1 MPTACVAHVGSA
13 AWERLPEALRLLRG
27 RFGRVPVYPASD
39 PGDAESLAA
48 DLAAEVDVLMVFGGD
63 GTVHEVANGLPI
75 PAGDGPVVALL
86 PGGTGN
92 DLARAIGI
100 PRDPV
105 AAATELAGARPRSLD
120 LLDCGPGRG
129 PSGRGRGRPPVAGA
143 AQVAVGPRRAANGV
157 NAGFAAAATEVL
169 SRRVKKLLGPAAYLV
184 GGVRAGVNPPTWP
197 ARVEVDG
204 RVVEGEALA
213 VVVGNGGSFGG
224 GRWLIPEADVGDGLL
239 DVLVVPADTSKA
251 ELARHLAR
259 DNHLPGDLPRLRGPS
274 ATVVTD
280 MPCRLDGE
288 PAPTPGSVT
297 VIPAAWRVL
306 APA

>member
-13 AWERLPEALRLLRG
+13 AWERLPEALGLLRG

-48 DLAAEVDVLMVFGGD
+48 ELAAEVDVLMVFGGD
-63 GTVHEVANGLPI
+63 GTVHEVANGLPV
-75 PAGDGPVVALL
+75 PAGPMIALL

-100 PRDPV
+100 PPDPV

-120 LLDCGPGRG
+120 LLDCGP
-129 PSGRGRGRPPVAGA
+129 
-143 AQVAVGPRRAANGV
+143 RRAANGV

-169 SRRVKKLLGPAAYLV
+169 SPRVKRLLGPAAYLA
-184 GGVRAGVNPPTWP
+184 GAVRAGVNPPTWP
-197 ARVEVDG
+197 ARVEVDS

-259 DNHLPGDLPRLRGPS
+259 DNRLPGDLPRLRGPS

-297 VIPAAWRVL
+297 VIPAAWQVL

>member
-48 DLAAEVDVLMVFGGD
+48 ELAAEVDVLMVFGGD
-63 GTVHEVANGLPI
+63 GTVHEVANGLPV
-75 PAGDGPVVALL
+75 PAGPVIALL

-100 PRDPV
+100 PPDPV

-120 LLDCGPGRG
+120 LLDCGP
-129 PSGRGRGRPPVAGA
+129 
-143 AQVAVGPRRAANGV
+143 RRAANGV

-169 SRRVKKLLGPAAYLV
+169 SRRFKKLLGPAAYLV

-224 GRWLIPEADVGDGLL
+224 GRWLIPEADLGDGLL

-259 DNHLPGDLPRLRGPS
+259 DNRLPGDLPRLRGPS

-288 PAPTPGSVT
+288 PAPTPGSVA

-306 APA
+306 TPA

>member
-1 MPTACVAHVGSA
+1 MPTACVAHLGSA

-39 PGDAESLAA
+39 PGDTESLAA
-48 DLAAEVDVLMVFGGD
+48 ELAAEVDVLMVFGGD
-63 GTVHEVANGLPI
+63 GTVHEVANGLPV
-75 PAGDGPVVALL
+75 PDGPVIALL

-100 PRDPV
+100 PPDPV

-120 LLDCGPGRG
+120 LLDCG
-129 PSGRGRGRPPVAGA
+129 S
-143 AQVAVGPRRAANGV
+143 RRAANGV

-169 SRRVKKLLGPAAYLV
+169 SPRVKRLLGPAAYLA

-213 VVVGNGGSFGG
+213 VVIGNGGSFGG

-259 DNHLPGDLPRLRGPS
+259 DNRLPGDLPRLRGPS

-297 VIPAAWRVL
+297 VIPAAWQVL

>member
-1 MPTACVAHVGSA
+1 MPTACVAHLGSA

-48 DLAAEVDVLMVFGGD
+48 ELAAEVDVLMVFGGD
-63 GTVHEVANGLPI
+63 GTVHEVANGLPV
-75 PAGDGPVVALL
+75 PAGPVVALL

-100 PRDPV
+100 PPDPV

-120 LLDCGPGRG
+120 LLDCGP
-129 PSGRGRGRPPVAGA
+129 
-143 AQVAVGPRRAANGV
+143 RRAANGI

-169 SRRVKKLLGPAAYLV
+169 SRRFKRLLGPAAYLA

-259 DNHLPGDLPRLRGPS
+259 DNRLPGDLPRLRGPS

>member
-1 MPTACVAHVGSA
+1 MPTACVAHIGSA

-39 PGDAESLAA
+39 PGDAESLTAE
-48 DLAAEVDVLMVFGGD
+48 LAAEVDVLMVFGGD
-63 GTVHEVANGLPI
+63 GTVHEVANGLPV
-75 PAGDGPVVALL
+75 PAGPVIALL

-100 PRDPV
+100 PPDPV

-120 LLDCGPGRG
+120 LLDCGP
-129 PSGRGRGRPPVAGA
+129 
-143 AQVAVGPRRAANGV
+143 RRAANGV

-169 SRRVKKLLGPAAYLV
+169 SPRVKRFLGPAAYLA

-251 ELARHLAR
+251 DLARHLAR
-259 DNHLPGDLPRLRGPS
+259 DNRLPGDLPRLRGPS

-297 VIPAAWRVL
+297 VIPAAWQVL

>member
-1 MPTACVAHVGSA
+1 MPTACVAHLGSA

-48 DLAAEVDVLMVFGGD
+48 ELAAEVDVLMVFGGD
-63 GTVHEVANGLPI
+63 GTVHEVANGLPV
-75 PAGDGPVVALL
+75 PDGPVIALL

-100 PRDPV
+100 PPDPV

-120 LLDCGPGRG
+120 LLDCG
-129 PSGRGRGRPPVAGA
+129 S
-143 AQVAVGPRRAANGV
+143 RRAANGI

-169 SRRVKKLLGPAAYLV
+169 SPRVKRLLGPAAYLA

-213 VVVGNGGSFGG
+213 VVIGNGGSFGG

-259 DNHLPGDLPRLRGPS
+259 DNRLPGDLPRLRGPS

-297 VIPAAWRVL
+297 VIPAAWQVL

>member
-39 PGDAESLAA
+39 PGDAETMAA
-48 DLAAEVDVLMVFGGD
+48 ELAAEVDVLVVFGGD
-63 GTVHEVANGLPI
+63 GTVHEVANGLPV

-100 PRDPV
+100 PPDPV

-120 LLDCGPGRG
+120 LLDCG
-129 PSGRGRGRPPVAGA
+129 S
-143 AQVAVGPRRAANGV
+143 RRAANGI

-169 SRRVKKLLGPAAYLV
+169 SRRAKKLLGPAAYMV
-184 GGVRAGVNPPTWP
+184 GGLRAGVNPPTWP
-197 ARVEVDG
+197 ARVEADG

-259 DNHLPGDLPRLRGPS
+259 DNRLPGDLPRLRGPS